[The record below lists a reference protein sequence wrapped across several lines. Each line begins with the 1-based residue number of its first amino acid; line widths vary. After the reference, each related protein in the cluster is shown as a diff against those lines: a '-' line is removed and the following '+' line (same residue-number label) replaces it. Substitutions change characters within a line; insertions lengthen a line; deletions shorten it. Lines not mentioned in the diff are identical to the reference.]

1 MGSVS
6 SFLKM
11 FRGGA
16 ESAAAPAA
24 APPQRLS
31 RRSTGLVEFTR
42 AIEGQE
48 GLCIL
53 DLGSTSP
60 TNITRLTG
68 LGHKLYN
75 EDLLTSSGDPAL
87 MLKSDDGKST
97 VFHVEHFLADNL
109 AFDHPM
115 FDAVLFWDI
124 ADYLPEAAVKPV
136 VDRMAQIMKPG
147 GVLLAFFHTKDA
159 GPEVPYHRYHIAG
172 KDTLEYQPGSRF
184 RLQRVFNNRHIEN
197 LFKEFSS
204 LKFFLARDYMREVLV
219 VR

>member
-1 MGSVS
+1 MGSVA

-16 ESAAAPAA
+16 ETAAAPMVDTR
-24 APPQRLS
+24 QKMS
-31 RRSTGLVEFTR
+31 RRSTGLLEFTK
-42 AIEGQE
+42 AIQGQE
-48 GLCIL
+48 GLCML

-60 TNITRLTG
+60 INISRLTG

-75 EDLLTSSGDPAL
+75 EDLLTSSSDPAL
-87 MLKSDDGKST
+87 QIRSDDGKPA
-97 VFHVEHFLADNL
+97 FNVEQFLAENL

-115 FDAVLFWDI
+115 FDGVLFWDI

-136 VDRMAQIMKPG
+136 VDRMAAVMKPG
-147 GVLLAFFHTKDA
+147 GVLLAFFHTRDA
-159 GPEVPYHRYHIAG
+159 GPETPYHRYHIAG
-172 KDTLEYQPGSRF
+172 NDSLDFQPGSRF

-204 LKFFLARDYMREVLV
+204 LKFFLARDNMREVLV
-219 VR
+219 IR